1 MLLDPRPAAPPAFR
15 MFLSKN
21 VQSKTLQARTLPMLG
36 AALLMAGLVGDALAQ
51 TRPAQQARPAAQGQ
65 GQAQGQALELG
76 TFGEWTAYASQSGRN
91 KVCYI
96 LTKPKE
102 RLPRTLTRDPGFIFI
117 TARPAEQVRNEVSFV
132 LGFAARET
140 VPGEAAIGAANFA
153 LAPKGKNAW
162 IANAAEENAFIEA
175 ARRSASMTVKVTS
188 GRGNLSTDRY
198 SLAGLTQALERMR
211 RECP

>member
-1 MLLDPRPAAPPAFR
+1 MLLDPRPVARPAFSNLR
-15 MFLSKN
+15 
-21 VQSKTLQARTLPMLG
+21 ARALPLPAAALG
-36 AALLMAGLVGDALAQ
+36 AVLLMAGLAGDALA
-51 TRPAQQARPAAQGQ
+51 QARPAAQPARPAAAQGQGQ
-65 GQAQGQALELG
+65 GQAMELG

-102 RLPRTLTRDPGFIFI
+102 RLPRNLTRDPGFLFI

-140 VPGEAAIGAANFA
+140 VPGEASIGAANFA

-162 IANAAEENAFIEA
+162 IANAAEENAFIDA
-175 ARRSASMTVKVTS
+175 ARRGQSLTVKVTS

>member
-1 MLLDPRPAAPPAFR
+1 MLGIAFRFLAACLFITGSGLLWAATPASAQARAPAA
-15 MFLSKN
+15 
-21 VQSKTLQARTLPMLG
+21 V
-36 AALLMAGLVGDALAQ
+36 AG
-51 TRPAQQARPAAQGQ
+51 
-65 GQAQGQALELG
+65 QGQALELG
-76 TFGEWTAYASQSGRN
+76 TFGEWTAYASQQGRA

-102 RLPRTLTRDPGFIFI
+102 RLPKTLNRDPGFLFI
-117 TARPAEQVRNEVSFV
+117 TSRPAEQVRNEVSFV
-132 LGFAARET
+132 LGFAAKET
-140 VPGEAAIGAANFA
+140 TPGEAAIGQTVFA

-175 ARRSASMTVKVTS
+175 ARRGQSLLVKVTS

-198 SLAGLTQALERMR
+198 SLAGLTPAIERMR

>member
-1 MLLDPRPAAPPAFR
+1 MIRPSLLASALLTIVAAAPTSA
-15 MFLSKN
+15 MA
-21 VQSKTLQARTLPMLG
+21 QARKPAPATP
-36 AALLMAGLVGDALAQ
+36 AG
-51 TRPAQQARPAAQGQ
+51 
-65 GQAQGQALELG
+65 QGQALELG

-102 RLPRTLTRDPGFIFI
+102 RLPKTLTRDPGFLFI
-117 TARPAEQVRNEVSFV
+117 TSRPAEQVRNEVSFV
-132 LGFAARET
+132 LGFAAKET
-140 VPGEAAIGAANFA
+140 TPGEAVIGSTTFA

-162 IANAAEENAFIEA
+162 IANAAEENGFIEA
-175 ARRSASMTVKVTS
+175 ARRGQSMNVKVTS
-188 GRGNLSTDRY
+188 GRGNASTDRY